1 MATAEVVHNAS
12 LGTHHWLVS
21 MEKTGFLEIK
31 VKGKKGNLEL
41 SPSNY
46 DIKDL
51 MVVLGQA
58 ESLLFPNSKKERPT
72 ISYDIQEGS
81 VKHVLTTALQV
92 IIGFNAVL
100 AEVQQSNYSIDFL
113 ESPTAKA
120 LIAFREIAQKQ
131 DVIFEISTSLENS
144 SRIEVSKN
152 TEFIRSEEIWVEA
165 EFYFYGLIID
175 AGGKQEANI
184 HLDTKE
190 HGVLKI
196 DTDKKLLESYE
207 SNPLYKRYGIRTKGK
222 QNTATGE
229 VDKASLKL
237 IQIIDYSPA
246 FKEDYL
252 NSLISKA
259 QKSWVG
265 VTDADEWLS
274 NLRGGYGR

>member
-1 MATAEVVHNAS
+1 M
-12 LGTHHWLVS
+12 
-21 MEKTGFLEIK
+21 
-31 VKGKKGNLEL
+31 

-51 MVVLGQA
+51 MVVLEQA

-92 IIGFNAVL
+92 ILGFNAVL

-196 DTDKKLLESYE
+196 NTDKKLLESYE
-207 SNPLYKRYGIRTKGK
+207 SNPLYKRYGIRAKGK
-222 QNTATGE
+222 QNTSTGE
-229 VDKASLKL
+229 IDKASLKL
-237 IQIIDYSPA
+237 VQIIDYNPA
-246 FKEDYL
+246 FKEDYI
-252 NSLISKA
+252 NGLISKA

>member
-1 MATAEVVHNAS
+1 
-12 LGTHHWLVS
+12 

-41 SPSNY
+41 STSNY
-46 DIKDL
+46 DIKDV
-51 MVVLGQA
+51 MAVLGQA
-58 ESLLFPNSKKERPT
+58 ESLLFPNSKKERPV

-81 VKHVLTTALQV
+81 VKHILTTALQV

-100 AEVQQSNYSIDFL
+100 SEIQQSNYSIDFL
-113 ESPTAKA
+113 EPQTAKA
-120 LIAFREIAQKQ
+120 FLAFREIAQKQ
-131 DVIFEISTSLENS
+131 DVTFEISTSLDNS
-144 SRIEVSKN
+144 SRLVVDKN
-152 TEFIRSEEIWVEA
+152 TLFIRSEEMWVEA
-165 EFYFYGLIID
+165 EFYFYGLIVD

-196 DTDKKLLESYE
+196 DADKKLLASYE
-207 SNPLYKRYGIRTKGK
+207 SNPLYKRYGIRAKGK

-229 VDKASLKL
+229 VDKGSLKL
-237 IQIIDYSPA
+237 IQIIDYNPA
-246 FKEDYL
+246 FKEDYI